1 MIIVGIKKKQNPIL
15 FIKVPI
21 LCELYHVVFALAG
34 FRVQATYVSV

>member
-1 MIIVGIKKKQNPIL
+1 MIIVGIKKNPIL
-15 FIKVPI
+15 FKVPI